1 MGKIFLGLGAFL
13 SASVGGLATKV
24 LASLGIGLITGG
36 ALLAAVNSL
45 TSSLQSN
52 MNSISGLAA
61 AFIDVSGINYGISL
75 IVSALVY
82 RATMKALPRIGAIP
96 K

>member
-1 MGKIFLGLGAFL
+1 MGKIFFSLGAFL

-36 ALLAAVNSL
+36 AVLVAVNSL
-45 TSSLQSN
+45 TGAMQSN
-52 MNSISGLAA
+52 LNNVSGYAA
-61 AFIDVSGINYGISL
+61 AFINLSGINYGISIL
-75 IVSALVY
+75 ISALVY

>member
-36 ALLAAVNSL
+36 AVLVAVNTL
-45 TSSLQSN
+45 TGSVQSS
-52 MNSISGLAA
+52 MGGITGYAA
-61 AFIDVSGINYGISL
+61 AFINLAGINYGISIL
-75 IVSALVY
+75 ISALVY